1 VPTPISPTIPVTQ
14 TLTPAPTPPA
24 QRTDP
29 VNFRARADLGVA
41 WAPVNQTEMGTLTTQ
56 FVASMTR
63 VNLNATEA
71 YANASEANV
80 SSAAALAS
88 QVSAAASAATAINAP
103 GTAGTS
109 TTSLLIQL
117 GSRVFT
123 TQTGKS
129 FVAGQIVLCAATTGN
144 YMLGQISSY
153 TSGTGALDVF
163 ITTLVGSGTFASWTI
178 SVSAFDAATNLAAR
192 LPNARPVL
200 LNDFARSGVLPSDF
214 VLTRA
219 STATRVDRAGK
230 IEALATSVA
239 ALDFDPFT
247 GSAKGLLIEPARTN
261 ICKWSSDLTNA
272 AWTKTLVNATAST
285 KTVRGVV
292 MHEIA
297 KNTATANAS
306 ISQNTA
312 IVSAIG
318 RTDACRFVIMAGTA
332 SQLEFGLYNASSPW
346 GLVGDSTAAIV
357 GGPGT
362 LSRTGSY
369 HKLTGLSANL
379 PTEIEVRR
387 TFQNAD
393 NIQIYFAPD
402 TFPSTTSGAS
412 VLIGLVDL
420 STTQT
425 AAIGSHVPTTS
436 AAVTRAEASC
446 TRTGLAFSQPWN
458 ASGGS
463 MLVVANTLE
472 ANCTIWQ
479 ADAGTNN
486 DRLRIAMVSGAPTFE
501 NYVGGVLQAS
511 ITLAVTGIAR
521 NSIAVSFRDG
531 FFCASCNGG
540 AATTVSSGT
549 LGSKT
554 QDRFGSQS
562 AGVGVINGSIERAR
576 QYAVV
581 LTAAELQALSG
592 Q

>member
-1 VPTPISPTIPVTQ
+1 MPTPISPTIPVTQ

-109 TTSLLIQL
+109 TTSLLMQL

-153 TSGTGALDVF
+153 NSGTGALDVF
-163 ITTLVGSGTFASWTI
+163 ITALAGSGTFASWTI

-200 LNDFARSGVLPSDF
+200 LNDFARSGVVDLSRF
-214 VLTRA
+214 AVARA
-219 STATRVDRAGK
+219 SVAYQLSAAGVYGLVPAGVGVF
-230 IEALATSVA
+230 ER
-239 ALDFDPFT
+239 DFST
-247 GSAKGLLIEPARTN
+247 LLNKGLFVEGARANGFTAPF
-261 ICKWSSDLTNA
+261 DFTNA
-272 AWTKTLVNATAST
+272 AWTKDRVTATLSAKTAFGLPYFEVAKTDTVNSANVRQGQPAST
-285 KTVRGVV
+285 IGSTSITRFVVRAGTIGVLGIGPYAPSDGGFGSAGNSSCV
-292 MHEIA
+292 
-297 KNTATANAS
+297 
-306 ISQNTA
+306 
-312 IVSAIG
+312 IVS
-318 RTDACRFVIMAGTA
+318 
-332 SQLEFGLYNASSPW
+332 
-346 GLVGDSTAAIV
+346 
-357 GGPGT
+357 GPGT
-362 LSRTGSY
+362 ATRVTGANFN
-369 HKLTGLSANL
+369 LGGLSQNQD
-379 PTEIEVRR
+379 TVVESRR
-387 TFQNAD
+387 TYQAASGVAF
-393 NIQIYFAPD
+393 YFYP
-402 TFPSTTSGAS
+402 GAGSSVVVGDS
-412 VLIGLVDL
+412 VLIGAVDYATNVTFMG
-420 STTQT
+420 SVVGTT
-425 AAIGSHVPTTS
+425 A
-436 AAVTRAEASC
+436 RAETSC
-446 TRTGLAFSQPWN
+446 IRTGAQFSQDWN
-458 ASGGS
+458 ANGGS

-562 AGVGVINGSIERAR
+562 AGVGLINGSIERAR

-592 Q
+592 L